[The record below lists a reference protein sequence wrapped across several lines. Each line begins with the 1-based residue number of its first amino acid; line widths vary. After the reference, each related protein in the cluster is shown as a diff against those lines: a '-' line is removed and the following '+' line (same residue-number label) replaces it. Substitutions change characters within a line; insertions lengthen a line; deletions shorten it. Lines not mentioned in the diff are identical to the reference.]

1 MKNEFKT
8 TRRGFMGVTAGIAAA
23 TAFGGAGVV
32 FAKGSGNIGFAM
44 ETYTVPRWKNLDRP
58 SFEKAVSAGGF
69 KPITNQADFKVEQQ
83 LSDVENLLTVGVD
96 ALAIVAV
103 VAEAGVNMARKA
115 KRAGVPVIAYN
126 TAIPSKDVDVY
137 VARNNRG
144 VGQKAA
150 NAALAAGVL
159 KGNWIIV
166 SGQAG
171 NTVAEEITKGYYD
184 ILQPLIDKGEL
195 KIVSHLFHDGWD
207 PDAAR
212 RQAEDSLTSTNNDVA
227 GFLCNNDGMA
237 GGVIGALQKAGLAGK
252 VFVTGQDATVEGC
265 RHILLGNM
273 ALSSFTLFD
282 QMGTIAG
289 ELAVK
294 LAKGQDLGITQTYDA
309 GNGVTIPYM
318 PVEDRDITRENMVEY
333 LKKYSPVYVDA
344 KAVLEG
350 VPKEKWPKGAEA
362 LL

>member
-1 MKNEFKT
+1 MENKFKT
-8 TRRGFMGVTAGIAAA
+8 TRRGFMGVTAGIAAV
-23 TAFGGAGVV
+23 TAFGSAGVV

-159 KGNWIIV
+159 KGNWIIA

-184 ILQPLIDKGEL
+184 IMQPLIDKGEL

-212 RQAEDSLTSTNNDVA
+212 RQAEDPLRQPTIMSQVS
-227 GFLCNNDGMA
+227 F
-237 GGVIGALQKAGLAGK
+237 
-252 VFVTGQDATVEGC
+252 ATMTAWREVLLVRC
-265 RHILLGNM
+265 RR
-273 ALSSFTLFD
+273 
-282 QMGTIAG
+282 
-289 ELAVK
+289 
-294 LAKGQDLGITQTYDA
+294 
-309 GNGVTIPYM
+309 
-318 PVEDRDITRENMVEY
+318 RD
-333 LKKYSPVYVDA
+333 
-344 KAVLEG
+344 
-350 VPKEKWPKGAEA
+350 
-362 LL
+362 

>member
-1 MKNEFKT
+1 MNSKFSI
-8 TRRGFMGVTAGIAAA
+8 TRRGFMGVSAGLVA
-23 TAFGGAGVV
+23 TSALSSAGPV
-32 FAKGSGNIGFAM
+32 FAQGTGNIGFAM
-44 ETYTVPRWKNLDRP
+44 ETFTVPRWKNLDRP
-58 SFEKAVSAGGF
+58 SFEKAVIDGGF
-69 KPITNQADFKVEQQ
+69 KPVTNQADFKVEQQ
-83 LSDVENLLTVGVD
+83 MADVENLLTVGID

-103 VAEAGVNMARKA
+103 VAEAGINMARKA

-159 KGNWIIV
+159 KGNWVIA

-171 NTVAEEITKGYYD
+171 NTVAEEITKGYFD
-184 ILQPLIDKGEL
+184 VLQPLIDKGEV

-212 RQAEDSLTSTNNDVA
+212 RQAEDALTTNQNDLA
-227 GFLCNNDGMA
+227 GALCNNDGMA

-252 VFVTGQDATVEGC
+252 TFVTGQDATIEGC

-282 QMGTIAG
+282 EMGTVAG
-289 ELAVK
+289 NLAVK
-294 LAKGQDLGITQTYDA
+294 LAKGEDLGITEAYDA
-309 GNGVTIPYM
+309 GNGVSIPYM
-318 PVEDRDITRENMVEY
+318 AVEDRDITRENMVEY
-333 LKKYSPVYVDA
+333 LKQYSPVYVDA
-344 KAVLEG
+344 KAVLDG
-350 VPKEKWPKGAEA
+350 VPKEKWPEGAEA